1 MLLVHPNLTIVFVAM
16 RRSSLSRLAA
26 SSCYYTAMMKN
37 VVWFLAAGLAL
48 SAAFIFESPYMAFA
62 VYAFLL
68 LVLLAHYSSLAW
80 LSGLD
85 CTRTITHTTLQQGED
100 TRVEVTVT
108 NARGWPIPWI
118 FLEDQFPG
126 DFPRSGEHRRLAI
139 LMPGRSITLRY
150 RLTCPRRGYHRI
162 GPLLMESGDLFGLQ
176 KRFRT
181 GEQQD
186 YVSVLPTIAYIE
198 TFNIA
203 SKRPQGPVRI
213 SNRVYSDPTRINNI
227 REYVPGDPL
236 NAIHWKATARTGQL
250 HVKTYEPSSVQG
262 GTLILDLHEESYKPD
277 KKDERIELAITT
289 AASIA
294 YLLQMSGE
302 QVGMLTN
309 ACDAAEV
316 ARYRIEAQE
325 ALSRDDADA
334 GLGEELESARISPL
348 SVPTRRS
355 PIQAQ
360 TIIENLARV
369 LPGQGLDATGMVL
382 SEFRGLPRD
391 AAMLPVV
398 PLVTD
403 RLALTL
409 GAMKMTGFNV
419 TVFFIND
426 ETGYREAASLLAPY
440 DIHVFHIEHEWSLHE
455 ISPAKIG
462 Q

>member
-1 MLLVHPNLTIVFVAM
+1 M
-16 RRSSLSRLAA
+16 R
-26 SSCYYTAMMKN
+26 KN
-37 VVWFLAAGLAL
+37 VFWFLAAGLAL
-48 SAAFIFESPYMAFA
+48 GTAFFFQSPYMAFS

-85 CTRTITHTTLQQGED
+85 CTRTISRDMLQQGEATD
-100 TRVEVTVT
+100 VEVTVT

-118 FLEDQFPG
+118 FFEDQFPG
-126 DFPRSGEHRRLAI
+126 DFPRTGEHKRLAI

-162 GPLLMESGDLFGLQ
+162 GPVLMESGDLFGLQ

-213 SNRVYSDPTRINNI
+213 SNRVYTDPTRINNI
-227 REYVPGDPL
+227 REYAPGDPL
-236 NAIHWKATARTGQL
+236 NAIHWKATARTGRL

-262 GTLILDLHEESYKPD
+262 GTVILDLHEDSYKPE
-277 KKDERIELAITT
+277 KKEERIELAITT

-302 QVGMLTN
+302 QVGMITN
-309 ACDAAEV
+309 ARDAAEV
-316 ARYRIEAQE
+316 AQYQIEAQE
-325 ALSRDDADA
+325 ALSRDEAHA
-334 GLGEELESARISPL
+334 GLSDELESARISPL

-360 TIIENLARV
+360 KIVENLARV
-369 LPGQGLDATGMVL
+369 LPGQGLDATGMVM
-382 SEFRGLPRD
+382 SEFRRLPRD
-391 AAMLPVV
+391 AALLPVV

-409 GAMKMTGFNV
+409 GAMKLSGFNV
-419 TVFFIND
+419 TVFMIND
-426 ETGYREAASLLAPY
+426 EPAFREAASLLAPY